1 MRKISTIIKGGL
13 GNQFFQYSASLAIQ
27 KKFKDLHSLDYFIGG
42 NTWSNKG
49 INIDY
54 FFHDIKLNSFS
65 NIQRLFFSRYNFFIK
80 KIIDN
85 QSLIYLDK
93 INNYYSFFLNG
104 YFQNSSWYKSVIE
117 EVCKKIIHST
127 KKIYNDF
134 EKNELVIAFRRS
146 DYIQLGIEIKFD
158 YYLDALRY
166 FNKKKNLEILV
177 VSEDE
182 VFNTLLS
189 NNLKYLGYKVKIPDK
204 KIKNYSKALIDLFS
218 IIKSDN
224 LIISNSSFNW
234 WGAAIRKFCSYDS
247 SRVVVPKNWYP
258 KKFNDNHPG
267 LLHDW
272 STKENN
278 FN

>member
-13 GNQFFQYSASLAIQ
+13 GNQLFQYSASLALQ
-27 KKFKDLHSLDYFIGG
+27 KKFKYLHRLDYFIGG
-42 NTWSNKG
+42 DNWNDKG
-49 INIDY
+49 INLDY
-54 FFHDIKLNSFS
+54 FLHDIKLNNFS
-65 NIQRLFFSRYNFFIK
+65 NTQRLFFSRYNLFMK
-80 KIIDN
+80 RIIDN
-85 QSLIYLDK
+85 QSLIYLNK
-93 INNYYSFFLNG
+93 INYYHSFFLNG

-117 EVCKKIIHST
+117 SVCNKIIHST
-127 KKIYNDF
+127 KKIFNDF
-134 EKNELVIAFRRS
+134 EKNEVVIALRRS
-146 DYIQLGIEIKFD
+146 EYIQRGIEIKFD
-158 YYLDALRY
+158 YYLDALKY
-166 FNKKKNLEILV
+166 FNKRKNLEILV
-177 VSEDE
+177 VSEDV

-234 WGAAIRKFCSYDS
+234 WGAAIRKFCSYDP

-267 LLHDW
+267 LLQDW